1 MSEYTDWVNKYIA
14 DQQAMAARGGQDQG
28 ITSIADS
35 LRPAMQARDDIAA
48 NYAYR
53 NPNQTMDQAMAAYN
67 AGSRDIDP
75 EWVSKLARAQ
85 GYFHGDAT
93 FAPGTK
99 WANSNTLQSAIGQWE
114 RDAAPSFLEQAIP
127 LMILAG
133 GAAGAMGLLGEGVAG
148 AAGAGEAAGAAGATQ
163 AAAPVFD
170 AAFTPVV
177 ESAAGGGAAGAGGV
191 GYFGGIGG
199 GASTAVPGIG
209 VGNALGS
216 AAIPG
221 IGVGGAAGSS
231 MAPALFSSS
240 ELAAAFP
247 GAYGATA
254 ASGAAGAAG
263 AGSGGQGTLSSLAKS
278 LGGKGTA
285 SAIGSIIGALTGDS
299 TKTVSGSEQ
308 RPAWLSQ
315 GLTSVNP
322 HQYTSNRIQGDPY
335 RYGMGPEQKLFTNEL
350 GDVYTPESFGSGYGL
365 PIQQLPRQAAP
376 QPASQQASPL
386 AFLTQQQQYSPN
398 SVVPFRY
405 ASGGFVS
412 GTPQQYASGGQA
424 DNIQAMLS
432 PGEYVMDA
440 DVVSALGDGNS
451 EAGAAALDKFREKV
465 RRHKRSASSDGIP
478 PKAKSVEK
486 YLKRGK

>member
-1 MSEYTDWVNKYIA
+1 MSEYTDWVNKYLA
-14 DQQAMAARGGQDQG
+14 DQQAMASRGGSDQG
-28 ITSIADS
+28 IISIADS
-35 LRPAMQARDDIAA
+35 LAPMMQARDDLAA

-85 GYFHGDAT
+85 GYFRDDAT
-93 FAPGTK
+93 FAPGTQ

-114 RDAAPSFLEQAIP
+114 RDAAPSLLDQIGPFLP
-127 LMILAG
+127 LALGGAAALGLGAG
-133 GAAGAMGLLGEGVAG
+133 GAAE
-148 AAGAGEAAGAAGATQ
+148 AAGATQ

-177 ESAAGGGAAGAGGV
+177 ESTVGGGAAGAGGAA
-191 GYFGGIGG
+191 GSLIPGAIGDSAWASNG
-199 GASTAVPGIG
+199 ALVDSYINGLPAIGAADTGLQASTA
-209 VGNALGS
+209 
-216 AAIPG
+216 
-221 IGVGGAAGSS
+221 
-231 MAPALFSSS
+231 
-240 ELAAAFP
+240 
-247 GAYGATA
+247 
-254 ASGAAGAAG
+254 
-263 AGSGGQGTLSSLAKS
+263 LSSLAKS

-299 TKTVSGSEQ
+299 QKTVSGNEQ

-365 PIQQLPRQAAP
+365 PITQGSPIRQYPRQEEDQMAYAQGGARANP
-376 QPASQQASPL
+376 QDSPL
-386 AFLTQQQQYSPN
+386 AFLTQQPPYIRQYARQADPQPALQQDGLWAPVSRLESASSKQQLPVGGSYS
-398 SVVPFRY
+398 
-405 ASGGFVS
+405 SGGFVS

-424 DNIQAMLS
+424 DNIRAMLS

-440 DVVSALGDGNS
+440 DTVSALGDGNS
-451 EAGAAALDKFREKV
+451 EAGAAALDKFREKI